1 MKIAILQPSY
11 LPWIGYFD
19 QMVRVDQF
27 VLFDDVQF
35 TRRDWRNRNKI
46 RTKDGWAW
54 VTVPVQQ
61 KDKFGQLLRETR
73 IDNNVNWRRKHLEA
87 IRHNYAQSP
96 YFDLYFP
103 YFESIYNK
111 EWNFLVDLCIE
122 TILHFKDVL
131 NIPTPVIKSSEMN
144 ISEKKWE
151 KILAIC
157 KQLNATRYLTGDL
170 AKNYLSAQEFLKNDI
185 ALEYHEYEHPEY
197 TQRYPE
203 FVPYLSIVD
212 LLFNHGDKSLQI
224 ITGKASTGP

>member
-19 QMVRVDQF
+19 QMARVDRF

-54 VTVPVQQ
+54 ITVPIQQ
-61 KDKFGQLLRETR
+61 KNKFGQALWETR
-73 IDNNVNWRRKHLEA
+73 IDNNIHWRRKHLQA

-96 YFDLYFP
+96 HFDLYYP
-103 YFESIYNK
+103 YLESIYNR
-111 EWNFLVDLCIE
+111 EWDFLVDLCIE
-122 TILHFKDVL
+122 TILHFKEVL
-131 NIPTPVIKSSEMN
+131 NLSTPVIKSSELN
-144 ISEKKWE
+144 ISEKKEE

-157 KQLNATRYLTGDL
+157 KQLNATHYLTGDL
-170 AKNYLSAQEFLKNDI
+170 AKNYLSDQEFLKNGI

-197 TQRYPE
+197 AQRYPG

-212 LLFNHGDKSLQI
+212 LLFNHGDKSLDI
-224 ITGKASTGP
+224 ITGKAATGS